1 MYKKKTIRK
10 LAVFFVVLLALVV
23 TVLLVDQKKGKRT
36 FRTDL
41 FEADTADVTAIIIR
55 TKADR
60 DNPVILER
68 KKSGWQLKS
77 GDRLFNAEP
86 VMVQE
91 ILRALNDLKATR
103 VAATDKAKWKE
114 FEVDDSS
121 ATKIM
126 VKKDK
131 KLVSTLYL
139 GKFSYQI
146 PKNANP
152 YDYYNQQPKISTYVK
167 VGDDKQVYVAEGF
180 LSMIF
185 NRSINDYRN
194 RAIIRS
200 NSNDWTRL
208 TFSYPADSSF
218 GLVKEK
224 GFWSVDGMPVDS
236 VKAAEYLTFI
246 ASASSEK
253 FVDDQKPLSA
263 KPDFSLRIEG
273 DNRVKPIV
281 ISAFAADST
290 HGYLIQSSENEGTY
304 FSGKQS
310 GLFDRIFVSRE
321 RFFNTGKQTPAGQ

>member
-10 LAVFFVVLLALVV
+10 LAVFFVILLALVV
-23 TVLLVDQKKGKRT
+23 VVMLIDQKKGKRT

-60 DNPVILER
+60 DNPITLEK

-77 GDRLFNAEP
+77 GDRQFNAEP

-91 ILRALNDLKATR
+91 MLRTLNDLKATR
-103 VAATDKAKWKE
+103 VAAADEAKWKE

-139 GKFSYQI
+139 GKFSYQM

-167 VGDDKQVYVAEGF
+167 VGDEKQVYVAEGF

-185 NRSINDYRN
+185 NRDINDYRN
-194 RAIIRS
+194 QSIIRS

-218 GLVKEK
+218 IMVKEK
-224 GFWSVDGMPVDS
+224 GCWAVDGMPVDS
-236 VKAAEYLTFI
+236 VKAAEYLKSV

-253 FVDDQKPLSA
+253 FVDDQKPLSG
-263 KPDFSLRIEG
+263 KPDFSLKIEG
-273 DNRVKPIV
+273 ADRVSPIV
-281 ISAFAADST
+281 ISAFATDST
-290 HGYLIQSSENEGTY
+290 HGYLIQSSENEGSY

-310 GLFDRIFVSRE
+310 GLVFRIFVSRD
-321 RFFNTGKQTPAGQ
+321 RFFNSGKQTLAAP

>member
-10 LAVFFVVLLALVV
+10 LAVFFVILLALVV
-23 TVLLVDQKKGKRT
+23 AVLLMDQKKGKST

-41 FEADTADVTAIIIR
+41 FETDTADVTAIIIR
-55 TKADR
+55 TRADR
-60 DNPVILER
+60 DNPVILEK

-77 GDRLFNAEP
+77 GDRQFNAEP
-86 VMVQE
+86 AMVQE
-91 ILRALNDLKATR
+91 MLRTLNDLKAIR

-121 ATKIM
+121 AVKIT

-131 KLVSTLYL
+131 KLLSTLYM
-139 GKFSYQI
+139 GKFSYQM

-167 VGDDKQVYVAEGF
+167 VGDEKQVYVAEGF

-185 NRSINDYRN
+185 NRSFNDYRN
-194 RAIIRS
+194 QSIIRS

-218 GLVKEK
+218 VMVKEK
-224 GFWSVDGMPVDS
+224 GFWAMDGMPVDS
-236 VKAAEYLTFI
+236 VKAAEYFKSI
-246 ASASSEK
+246 ASASCEK

-263 KPDFSLRIEG
+263 KPEFTLKIEG
-273 DNRVKPIV
+273 YNGLKPIV
-281 ISAFAADST
+281 ISAYAADST

-310 GLFDRIFVSRE
+310 GLVSRIFVSRTK
-321 RFFNTGKQTPAGQ
+321 FVKAGK

>member
-1 MYKKKTIRK
+1 MYKKKTNQK
-10 LAVFFVVLLALVV
+10 LAVFFFILLAMVV
-23 TVLLVDQKKGKRT
+23 VVLLVDQKKGKRT

-55 TKADR
+55 SRADR
-60 DNPVILER
+60 DNPVILEK

-77 GDRLFNAEP
+77 GDRQFNAEP
-86 VMVQE
+86 FMVQE
-91 ILRALNDLKATR
+91 MLRALHDLKASR

-121 ATKIM
+121 ATKIE

-139 GKFSYQI
+139 GKFSYQM

-167 VGDDKQVYVAEGF
+167 VGDEKQVYVAEGF

-194 RAIIRS
+194 KAIIRS

-218 GLVKEK
+218 AMVKEK
-224 GFWSVDGMPVDS
+224 GFWAVDGMPVDS
-236 VKAAEYLTFI
+236 VIAAEYLQFI

-253 FVDDQKPLSA
+253 FADDQKPLSG
-263 KPDFSLRIEG
+263 KPDFSLKIEG
-273 DNRVKPIV
+273 DNGVNPIV
-281 ISAFAADST
+281 ISAFIADST

-310 GLFDRIFVSRE
+310 GLFYRIFVSRE
-321 RFFNTGKQTPAGQ
+321 RFFNTGK

>member
-10 LAVFFVVLLALVV
+10 LAVFFVILLALVV
-23 TVLLVDQKKGKRT
+23 AVLLVDQKRGKST

-55 TKADR
+55 TRTDR
-60 DNPVILER
+60 DNPVILEK
-68 KKSGWQLKS
+68 KKSGWKLKS
-77 GDRLFNAEP
+77 GDRQFNAEP
-86 VMVQE
+86 AMVQE
-91 ILRALNDLKATR
+91 MLRTLHDLKATR
-103 VAATDKAKWKE
+103 VAATDKTKWKE

-121 ATKIM
+121 AVRIT

-139 GKFSYQI
+139 GKFSYQM

-167 VGDDKQVYVAEGF
+167 VGDEKQVYVAEGF

-185 NRSINDYRN
+185 NRSFNDYRN
-194 RAIIRS
+194 QTIIRS

-218 GLVKEK
+218 VMVKEK
-224 GFWSVDGMPVDS
+224 GYWVMDGIPVDS
-236 VKAAEYLTFI
+236 VNAVEYFKSI
-246 ASASSEK
+246 ASASCEN
-253 FVDDQKPLSA
+253 FVDDRKPLSA
-263 KPDFSLRIEG
+263 KPEFTMKIEG
-273 DNRVKPIV
+273 YDGFTPIV
-281 ISAFAADST
+281 VSAFAADST

-310 GLFDRIFVSRE
+310 GLLSRIFVSRTK
-321 RFFNTGKQTPAGQ
+321 FLPAGR